1 MNAPEF
7 IGVLMSGLL
16 AVIGYNGQRLINRM
30 DRFEKKI
37 QDIIIANVTDKKD
50 IEILRKDVDDHEHRI
65 TDLERK

>member
-1 MNAPEF
+1 MNATEF

-50 IEILRKDVDDHEHRI
+50 IEVLRKDVDDHEHRI

>member
-1 MNAPEF
+1 MNATEL
-7 IGVLMSGLL
+7 IGVLISGLL

-50 IEILRKDVDDHEHRI
+50 IEILRKDVDDHELRI
-65 TDLERK
+65 TNLER

>member
-1 MNAPEF
+1 MNATEL
-7 IGVLMSGLL
+7 IGVLISGLL

-50 IEILRKDVDDHEHRI
+50 IEVLRKDVDDHELRI

>member
-1 MNAPEF
+1 MNATEF

>member
-1 MNAPEF
+1 MNATEF

-50 IEILRKDVDDHEHRI
+50 IEVLRKDVDDHEHRI
-65 TDLERK
+65 SNLER

>member
-1 MNAPEF
+1 MNATEF

-37 QDIIIANVTDKKD
+37 QDIIITNVTDKKD
-50 IEILRKDVDDHEHRI
+50 IEILRKDVDDHELRI

>member
-1 MNAPEF
+1 MNATEF

-37 QDIIIANVTDKKD
+37 QDLIITNVTDKKD
-50 IEILRKDVDDHEHRI
+50 IEILRKDVDDHEYRI
-65 TDLERK
+65 SNLER

>member
-1 MNAPEF
+1 MNATEL
-7 IGVLMSGLL
+7 IGVLISGLL

-37 QDIIIANVTDKKD
+37 QDLIITNVTDKKD
-50 IEILRKDVDDHEHRI
+50 IEILRKDVDDHELRI

>member
-1 MNAPEF
+1 MNATEF

-37 QDIIIANVTDKKD
+37 QDIIIANVTDKID
-50 IEILRKDVDDHEHRI
+50 IEVLRKDVDDHELRI

>member
-1 MNAPEF
+1 MNATEL
-7 IGVLMSGLL
+7 IGILISGLL

-50 IEILRKDVDDHEHRI
+50 IEVLRKDVDDHELRI

>member
-1 MNAPEF
+1 MNATEM

-37 QDIIIANVTDKKD
+37 QDLIITNVTDKRD
-50 IEILRKDVDDHEHRI
+50 IEELRRDVDNHDVRISNLEH
-65 TDLERK
+65 

>member
-1 MNAPEF
+1 MNATEF

-50 IEILRKDVDDHEHRI
+50 IEILRKDVDDHEYRI
-65 TDLERK
+65 SNLER